1 MGSGSASW
9 MGKRGSMSE
18 TDQIARDKAV
28 ANRPVSNAVVSGE
41 LSSLGVNGRRV
52 AYFVSGIRR
61 TQF

>member
-1 MGSGSASW
+1 
-9 MGKRGSMSE
+9 MSE